1 MDYRLVR
8 LRRRALVER
17 TRPYAASGSAPFYWW
32 LTRAGAHLVEGTSP
46 APGKGAPNPL
56 FLRHTAA
63 IAGLYVALLEVG
75 VDADLEL
82 SAWRRDE
89 DAWED
94 WSSSRSGTH
103 PTRRPR
109 RAATRRRRRRGV
121 GRRVRRGRLRHH
133 GPGPPAGQGRTAPSL
148 LRRGDLVGPPSV
160 LSGAAAGH
168 DLRSPG
174 EPVLG
179 RRREG
184 PSPPLPLRT
193 GAPRPLPRAGGSV
206 RSRLVARGGR
216 GCAGVAR
223 KRRRRP
229 FPPCPSCSRPRCAS
243 TAGWSPG
250 SRRRGEWRTTSAAG
264 SPPGTSPGTSQPSPL
279 LSATRRPASPCATCS
294 TAWSP
299 ASGGPTSTPTWQ
311 TPRSPGGRK
320 PGPAATSA
328 ARGARRRLARP
339 LPPMLARPSR
349 HARRPA
355 RGDPPIGPA
364 SAPSG
369 SSAGGRTPLRRL
381 HPRTDLADR
390 RAADGRRRP
399 GPPRLPP
406 GAGGD
411 GRASCPPAP
420 PPPAGRALRPRSRL
434 RRPPPLRLRALRAA
448 LQRGARPARTR
459 AARHDVSVLWRVARP
474 GRRGAGPAAAPGGF
488 PRPSRRP
495 QRAAREPPTTDTG
508 SNCRPQPSLR
518 RPPAGGNDDC
528 TALSQ
533 QIGRLPRHPRGRAG
547 RGAPTTPPAGDS
559 QDRLPRHPRGAAS
572 RAPASPPD
580 AGAPGAGVHHCP
592 RGDGKRGQ
600 QREHQAGGSPSRV
613 HHHPRGGTDAG
624 AEAAVPSPEA
634 LRPYARALVVLA
646 IEVRA
651 EGLALPGERR
661 SHGPIGRG
669 GGRCAA

>member
-1 MDYRLVR
+1 
-8 LRRRALVER
+8 
-17 TRPYAASGSAPFYWW
+17 
-32 LTRAGAHLVEGTSP
+32 
-46 APGKGAPNPL
+46 
-56 FLRHTAA
+56 
-63 IAGLYVALLEVG
+63 
-75 VDADLEL
+75 
-82 SAWRRDE
+82 
-89 DAWED
+89 
-94 WSSSRSGTH
+94 
-103 PTRRPR
+103 
-109 RAATRRRRRRGV
+109 
-121 GRRVRRGRLRHH
+121 
-133 GPGPPAGQGRTAPSL
+133 
-148 LRRGDLVGPPSV
+148 
-160 LSGAAAGH
+160 
-168 DLRSPG
+168 
-174 EPVLG
+174 
-179 RRREG
+179 
-184 PSPPLPLRT
+184 
-193 GAPRPLPRAGGSV
+193 
-206 RSRLVARGGR
+206 
-216 GCAGVAR
+216 
-223 KRRRRP
+223 
-229 FPPCPSCSRPRCAS
+229 
-243 TAGWSPG
+243 
-250 SRRRGEWRTTSAAG
+250 
-264 SPPGTSPGTSQPSPL
+264 
-279 LSATRRPASPCATCS
+279 
-294 TAWSP
+294 
-299 ASGGPTSTPTWQ
+299 
-311 TPRSPGGRK
+311 
-320 PGPAATSA
+320 
-328 ARGARRRLARP
+328 
-339 LPPMLARPSR
+339 
-349 HARRPA
+349 
-355 RGDPPIGPA
+355 
-364 SAPSG
+364 
-369 SSAGGRTPLRRL
+369 
-381 HPRTDLADR
+381 
-390 RAADGRRRP
+390 
-399 GPPRLPP
+399 
-406 GAGGD
+406 
-411 GRASCPPAP
+411 
-420 PPPAGRALRPRSRL
+420 
-434 RRPPPLRLRALRAA
+434 LRAA

-580 AGAPGAGVHHCP
+580 AGAPGAGVHHGP